1 MKTAPPPVLSML
13 HLNKVITQDTD
24 AAPYHHDNETT
35 NSTQYSGVGKTRA
48 GAGEATGLWLKMY
61 FPTRR
66 PWICVDVNSSWGK
79 FVPLFWIVL
88 LHIFWQAYQP
98 QTHTSRGSVVF
109 FKGEK
114 RRGGILSLRKKK
126 KETKSTH
133 SISNVQESLHT
144 FCAGESICALQASKV
159 LPVWPAPVFLSQWF
173 QPHGPTVFFILVPEE
188 TRNSLPTAVLS
199 CALSATAAVM

>member
-1 MKTAPPPVLSML
+1 ML

-126 KETKSTH
+126 KKKRQSRHTPSQMFKSRSTH
-133 SISNVQESLHT
+133 FV
-144 FCAGESICALQASKV
+144 QASPSV
-159 LPVWPAPVFLSQWF
+159 LCKPPKS
-173 QPHGPTVFFILVPEE
+173 
-188 TRNSLPTAVLS
+188 SLCGQHRS
-199 CALSATAAVM
+199 F

>member
-114 RRGGILSLRKKK
+114 RRGEYCHFVKKK
-126 KETKSTH
+126 KKRDKVDTLHLKCSRVAPHILCRRVHLCFASLQSPPCVASTGLFKSVVPTPRTNCLLH
-133 SISNVQESLHT
+133 SS
-144 FCAGESICALQASKV
+144 
-159 LPVWPAPVFLSQWF
+159 P
-173 QPHGPTVFFILVPEE
+173 
-188 TRNSLPTAVLS
+188 
-199 CALSATAAVM
+199 